1 MSTIAHERFEAVIG
15 LEVHAQLLTKS
26 KAFAPVPPIYGEAP
40 NTMVTPL
47 CLGHP
52 GTLPVVNE
60 NLVRYIIKMGLA
72 TNCQIAPKSIFAR
85 KNYFYP
91 DLPKGYQIS
100 QFETPICHD
109 GFVDIELE
117 EYDKRIGVTRIHM
130 EEDAGKSIH
139 DQDPYN
145 TLVDLNRAG
154 TPLIEI
160 VSEPDLR
167 TPQEAYAYLTKIKQI
182 VQYLEICDGNMEEG
196 SLRCDANVSVR
207 PRGQKEFGTRTEL
220 KNMNSF
226 RNVEKAIEYEIYRQ
240 IELIEGGGTVVQQ
253 TRLWDTSKMQS
264 RPMRSKEEAHD
275 YRYFPEPDLPPII
288 VSDEMKEEIRA
299 ELPELADVRQKRF
312 VSEYG
317 MSEDDAKTLTEDKYL
332 ADFFEREI
340 GDYPNPLD
348 ISNFIK
354 THVLRTLNED
364 KKHISEVNLPTGSV
378 QAIVSLNGKNEI
390 SSSNAVKLYDEI
402 YDSFNNFQNVL
413 PDQDFVTGNI
423 TFLKGNLDTNPE
435 SVSNFVPINTSI
447 PDYSVRINT
456 DLPDNTLVYLPVLEY
471 SSAKGLAEKLNLIQV
486 SDSGFLE
493 ELVDEIIANNPDEV
507 ERYRG
512 GKKQL
517 MGFFV
522 GQAMKASKGKA
533 NPKMVTQ
540 MVAKKLEG

>member
-1 MSTIAHERFEAVIG
+1 MSTIDHEKYEAVIG

-26 KAFAPVPPIYGEAP
+26 KAFAPVTIQYGGSP
-40 NTMVTPL
+40 NTQVTPL

-72 TNCQIAPKSIFAR
+72 TNCSVAEKSIFAR

-100 QFETPICHD
+100 QFETPICYD

-117 EYDKRIGVTRIHM
+117 EYDKRIGLTRIHM

-167 TPQEAYAYLTKIKQI
+167 TPQEAYAYLSKIKQI

-207 PRGQKEFGTRTEL
+207 PRGQEKLGTRTEL

-226 RNVEKAIEYEIYRQ
+226 RNVERAIHFEIYRQ
-240 IELIEGGGTVVQQ
+240 IDLIEDGGEVVQQ
-253 TRLWDTSKMQS
+253 TRLWDITKNQTRS
-264 RPMRSKEEAHD
+264 MRSKEEAHD

-288 VSDEMKEEIRA
+288 VTDEMLNEIRE

-312 VSEYG
+312 VEDYG
-317 MSEDDAKTLTEDKYL
+317 MSEIDAVTITESRYL
-332 ADFFEREI
+332 ADYYEKVAEHL
-340 GDYPNPLD
+340 GNPKAA
-348 ISNFIK
+348 SNIVLSE
-354 THVLRTLNED
+354 VLRVLNEQSID
-364 KKHISEVNLPTGSV
+364 IREFSISAKKVSEL
-378 QAIVSLNGKNEI
+378 
-390 SSSNAVKLYDEI
+390 VKLKETD
-402 YDSFNNFQNVL
+402 
-413 PDQDFVTGNI
+413 
-423 TFLKGNLDTNPE
+423 K
-435 SVSNFVPINTSI
+435 IN
-447 PDYSVRINT
+447 
-456 DLPDNTLVYLPVLEY
+456 
-471 SSAKGLAEKLNLIQV
+471 SSAMQEIFNAMLKEEKEPEELAKEMNLIQV

-493 ELVDEIIANNPDEV
+493 PIVDEIIKDNPDEV
-507 ERYRG
+507 ARYKD

-517 MGFFV
+517 IGFFV

-533 NPKMVTQ
+533 NPKLVKDLIT
-540 MVAKKLEG
+540 KKLND

>member
-1 MSTIAHERFEAVIG
+1 MSTIAHEKYEAVIG
-15 LEVHAQLLTKS
+15 LEVHAQLLTQS
-26 KAFAPVPPIYGEAP
+26 KAFAPVKMEYGGAP
-40 NTMVTPL
+40 NTQVSPL

-72 TNCQIAPKSIFAR
+72 TECSIAEKSIFAR

-100 QFETPICHD
+100 QFDTPICFD

-117 EYDKRIGVTRIHM
+117 EYNKRIGLTRIHM

-167 TPQEAYAYLTKIKQI
+167 TPQEAYAYLSKIKQI

-207 PRGQKEFGTRTEL
+207 QRGQEKLGTRTEL

-226 RNVEKAIEYEIYRQ
+226 RNVERAIHYEIYRQ
-240 IELIEGGGTVVQQ
+240 IELIEDGGEVIQQ
-253 TRLWDTSKMQS
+253 TRLWDTAKMET
-264 RPMRSKEEAHD
+264 RTMRSKEEAHD

-288 VSDEMKEEIRA
+288 VNDALLAEIRE
-299 ELPELADVRQKRF
+299 ELPELADVRRKRF
-312 VSEYG
+312 MNDYG
-317 MSEDDAKTLTEDKYL
+317 MSDDDAVTITDSRYL
-332 ADFFEREI
+332 ADYYEDVVEHL
-340 GDYPNPLD
+340 GNPKAA
-348 ISNFIK
+348 SNIVLSE
-354 THVLRTLNED
+354 VLRVLNEQSIDIREFSISPARVSELMKLKEED
-364 KKHISEVNLPTGSV
+364 K
-378 QAIVSLNGKNEI
+378 
-390 SSSNAVKLYDEI
+390 
-402 YDSFNNFQNVL
+402 
-413 PDQDFVTGNI
+413 
-423 TFLKGNLDTNPE
+423 
-435 SVSNFVPINTSI
+435 IN
-447 PDYSVRINT
+447 
-456 DLPDNTLVYLPVLEY
+456 
-471 SSAKGLAEKLNLIQV
+471 SSAMQQIFNAMLENDKEPKALAKEMNLIQV

-493 ELVDEIIANNPDEV
+493 PIVDEIIANNPDETA
-507 ERYRG
+507 RYKE

-517 MGFFV
+517 IGFFI
-522 GQAMKASKGKA
+522 GQVMKASKGKA
-533 NPKMVTQ
+533 NPKLVKDLIT
-540 MVAKKLEG
+540 KKLND

>member
-1 MSTIAHERFEAVIG
+1 MSTIAHERYEAVIG
-15 LEVHAQLLTKS
+15 LEVHAQLLTNS
-26 KAFAPVPPIYGEAP
+26 KAFAPVAPIYGEAP

-72 TNCQIAPKSIFAR
+72 TNCKIAEKSIFAR

-100 QFETPICHD
+100 QFDTPICYD

-117 EYDKRIGVTRIHM
+117 KYAKRIGITRIHM

-182 VQYLEICDGNMEEG
+182 VQYLEVCDGNMEEG

-207 PRGQKEFGTRTEL
+207 RRGQEKFGTRTEL

-226 RNVEKAIEYEIYRQ
+226 RNVEKAIEFEIYRQ
-240 IELIEGGGTVVQQ
+240 IELIDNGGTVVQQ
-253 TRLWDTSKMQS
+253 TRLWDTSKMQT
-264 RPMRSKEEAHD
+264 RVMRSKEEAHD

-288 VSDEMKEEIRA
+288 VTRQMLDEIKA
-299 ELPELADVRQKRF
+299 ELPELADIRQKRF
-312 VSEYG
+312 VEQYS
-317 MSEDDAKTLTEDKYL
+317 MSEVDAITLTENRYL
-332 ADFFEREI
+332 ADFFEEVAEAA
-340 GDYPNPLD
+340 GNAKAA
-348 ISNFIK
+348 SNLVLSE
-354 THVLRTLNED
+354 VLRVLNEQSINIGEFPVSAERLGELIKLKEVD
-364 KKHISEVNLPTGSV
+364 K
-378 QAIVSLNGKNEI
+378 
-390 SSSNAVKLYDEI
+390 
-402 YDSFNNFQNVL
+402 
-413 PDQDFVTGNI
+413 
-423 TFLKGNLDTNPE
+423 
-435 SVSNFVPINTSI
+435 IN
-447 PDYSVRINT
+447 
-456 DLPDNTLVYLPVLEY
+456 
-471 SSAKGLAEKLNLIQV
+471 SSALQTIFNAMQQENKTAEDLAIKMNLIQV

-493 ELVDEIIANNPDEV
+493 ELVDEIIAKNPDEA

-540 MVAKKLEG
+540 MVTKKLEG

>member
-15 LEVHAQLLTKS
+15 LEVHAQLLTRS
-26 KAFAPVPPIYGEAP
+26 KAFAPVAAQYGEAP
-40 NTMVTPL
+40 NTQVTPL

-72 TNCQIAPKSIFAR
+72 TNCGIAPKSIFAR

-100 QFETPICHD
+100 QFDTPICYD
-109 GFVDIELE
+109 GYIDIEVDGYE
-117 EYDKRIGVTRIHM
+117 KRIGLTRIHM

-160 VSEPDLR
+160 VSEPDIR

-207 PRGQKEFGTRTEL
+207 PRGRKEFGTRTEL

-226 RNVEKAIEYEIYRQ
+226 RNVERAIEFEIYRQ
-240 IELIEGGGTVVQQ
+240 IELIEEGGTVVQQ
-253 TRLWDTSKMQS
+253 TRLWDTSKMQT
-264 RPMRSKEEAHD
+264 RVMRSKEEAHD

-288 VSDEMKEEIRA
+288 VSDELLAEIKE

-317 MSEDDAKTLTEDKYL
+317 LSEVDSVTLTENKYL
-332 ADFFEREI
+332 ADYFEEVARFT
-340 GDYPNPLD
+340 GNPKSA
-348 ISNFIK
+348 SNMVLSE
-354 THVLRTLNED
+354 VLRVLNEQSIGID
-364 KKHISEVNLPTGSV
+364 ELSISAERLSE
-378 QAIVSLNGKNEI
+378 L
-390 SSSNAVKLYDEI
+390 VKLKDE
-402 YDSFNNFQNVL
+402 D
-413 PDQDFVTGNI
+413 
-423 TFLKGNLDTNPE
+423 K
-435 SVSNFVPINTSI
+435 IN
-447 PDYSVRINT
+447 
-456 DLPDNTLVYLPVLEY
+456 
-471 SSAKGLAEKLNLIQV
+471 SSAMQEIFNAMLDSNKTAEELAKEMNLIQV

-493 ELVDEIIANNPDEV
+493 TLVDTIIEENPDEV
-507 ERYRG
+507 KRFKE

-522 GQAMKASKGKA
+522 GQAMKASQGKA
-533 NPKMVTQ
+533 NPKMITQ
-540 MVAKKLEG
+540 MIIKKLEG

>member
-15 LEVHAQLLTKS
+15 LEVHAQLLTNS
-26 KAFAPVPPIYGEAP
+26 KAFAPVAPIYGEAP

-72 TNCQIAPKSIFAR
+72 TNCSVADKSIFAR

-100 QFETPICHD
+100 QFDTPICFD
-109 GFVDIELE
+109 GYLDIELE
-117 EYDKRIGVTRIHM
+117 EYNKRIGLTRIHM

-207 PRGQKEFGTRTEL
+207 PRGREKFGTRTEL

-226 RNVEKAIEYEIYRQ
+226 RNVEKAIEFEIYRQ
-240 IELIEGGGTVVQQ
+240 IELIESGGEVVQQ
-253 TRLWDTSKMQS
+253 TRLWDTSKNQT
-264 RPMRSKEEAHD
+264 RIMRSKEEAHD

-288 VSDEMKEEIRA
+288 VTSEMLDEIKE

-312 VSEYG
+312 ADEYG
-317 MSEDDAKTLTEDKYL
+317 MSEVDAITITEDRYL
-332 ADFFEREI
+332 ADFFEEVAEAAN
-340 GDYPNPLD
+340 NPKAA
-348 ISNFIK
+348 SNVVLSD
-354 THVLRTLNED
+354 VLRVLNEQSINIKEFNVSAARLAELIKLKEED
-364 KKHISEVNLPTGSV
+364 K
-378 QAIVSLNGKNEI
+378 
-390 SSSNAVKLYDEI
+390 
-402 YDSFNNFQNVL
+402 
-413 PDQDFVTGNI
+413 
-423 TFLKGNLDTNPE
+423 
-435 SVSNFVPINTSI
+435 IN
-447 PDYSVRINT
+447 
-456 DLPDNTLVYLPVLEY
+456 
-471 SSAKGLAEKLNLIQV
+471 SSAMQTIFDAMLDNEKSAEDLAKEMNLIQV
-486 SDSGFLE
+486 SDTGFLE

-507 ERYRG
+507 ERFKG

-540 MVAKKLEG
+540 MVMKKLS

>member
-26 KAFAPVPPIYGEAP
+26 KAFAPVAAIYGEAP
-40 NTMVTPL
+40 NTQVTPL

-72 TNCQIAPKSIFAR
+72 TNCSVAPKSIFAR

-100 QFETPICHD
+100 QYDTPICFD

-117 EYDKRIGVTRIHM
+117 DYDKRIGLTRIHM

-167 TPQEAYAYLTKIKQI
+167 TPEEAYAYLTKIKQI

-207 PRGQKEFGTRTEL
+207 PRGREKFGTRTEL

-226 RNVEKAIEYEIYRQ
+226 RNVEKAIDYEIYRQ
-240 IELIEGGGTVVQQ
+240 IELIESGGEVVQQ

-288 VSDEMKEEIRA
+288 VTSTMLDEIKA

-312 VSEYG
+312 MEEYG
-317 MSEDDAKTLTEDKYL
+317 MSEVDAVTITESRYL
-332 ADFFEREI
+332 ADFFESVAEYSGNAKAALNI
-340 GDYPNPLD
+340 VL
-348 ISNFIK
+348 SE
-354 THVLRTLNED
+354 VLRVLNEQSIDIREFTITPQRLSELISLKEED
-364 KKHISEVNLPTGSV
+364 KIN
-378 QAIVSLNGKNEI
+378 
-390 SSSNAVKLYDEI
+390 SSAMQTI
-402 YDSFNNFQNVL
+402 FNNM
-413 PDQDFVTGNI
+413 
-423 TFLKGNLDTNPE
+423 LDSE
-435 SVSNFVPINTSI
+435 K
-447 PDYSVRINT
+447 
-456 DLPDNTLVYLPVLEY
+456 
-471 SSAKGLAEKLNLIQV
+471 SAEEWAKELNLIQV
-486 SDSGFLE
+486 SDTGFLE
-493 ELVDEIIANNPDEV
+493 GLVDEIIANNPDEV
-507 ERYRG
+507 ERFKA

-540 MVAKKLEG
+540 MVTKKLEG

>member
-15 LEVHAQLLTKS
+15 LEVHAQLLTNS
-26 KAFAPVPPIYGEAP
+26 KAFAPVAPIYGEAP

-72 TNCQIAPKSIFAR
+72 TNCSVAEKSIFAR

-100 QFETPICHD
+100 QFDTPICFD
-109 GFVDIELE
+109 GYLDIELE
-117 EYDKRIGVTRIHM
+117 EYNKRIGLTRIHM

-207 PRGQKEFGTRTEL
+207 PRGREKFGTRTEL

-226 RNVEKAIEYEIYRQ
+226 RNVEKAIEFEIYRQ
-240 IELIEGGGTVVQQ
+240 IELIESGGEVVQQ
-253 TRLWDTSKMQS
+253 TRLWDTSKNQT
-264 RPMRSKEEAHD
+264 RIMRSKEEAHD

-288 VSDEMKEEIRA
+288 VTTELLDEIKE

-312 VSEYG
+312 AEEYG
-317 MSEDDAKTLTEDKYL
+317 MSEVDAVTITEDRYL
-332 ADFFEREI
+332 ADFFEEVAEAAN
-340 GDYPNPLD
+340 NPKAA
-348 ISNFIK
+348 SNLVLSD
-354 THVLRTLNED
+354 VLRVLNEQSINIKEFNVSPARLAELIKLKEED
-364 KKHISEVNLPTGSV
+364 K
-378 QAIVSLNGKNEI
+378 
-390 SSSNAVKLYDEI
+390 
-402 YDSFNNFQNVL
+402 
-413 PDQDFVTGNI
+413 
-423 TFLKGNLDTNPE
+423 
-435 SVSNFVPINTSI
+435 IN
-447 PDYSVRINT
+447 
-456 DLPDNTLVYLPVLEY
+456 
-471 SSAKGLAEKLNLIQV
+471 SSAMQTIFDAMLDNEKSAEELAKEMNLIQV
-486 SDSGFLE
+486 SDTGFLE

-507 ERYRG
+507 ERFKA

-540 MVAKKLEG
+540 MVAKKLN